1 MSPIL
6 LLQKYVKLNVDA
18 KVRSWYDYQ
27 IVVTIDYTNCSLIS
41 DYISLFRR
49 VHPRLTKISMLRK
62 DEYYI
67 FKKGFKKNRS
77 WPNPILFT
85 GGIIT
90 SLRHLVFMSLQVGD
104 IWGYSCHC
112 KWATHGIHFIK
123 SVRYMI
129 FISSKVGDI

>member
-90 SLRHLVFMSLQVGD
+90 TFTTSGVHVITSGRYMGVFLSLQVGD
-104 IWGYSCHC
+104 TWYSFH
-112 KWATHGIHFIK
+112 
-123 SVRYMI
+123 
-129 FISSKVGDI
+129 